1 MKSNY
6 AKVYQFHKEFQLTL
20 NDNPNN
26 DSLRDQ
32 SLVSL
37 RLSLINEELKEF
49 HTASD
54 QSNVIEMIDAIGDIL
69 YVVYGTCVSFGI
81 LQEFEYSFDH
91 TKYVDFSVHEHGHVH
106 EHGPVHVYIYQ
117 MEDYVKKLGLCITE
131 QNMCSVKKILGSML
145 YITYDFGYKTLDINV
160 DQIFDIIHSSNM
172 SKLCSSEKEALDSI
186 SWYQLTLADRYDSP
200 RYKKS
205 SSGNYWIIYN
215 ESNGKVLKNI
225 NYTKPVFGHIQ

>member
-1 MKSNY
+1 MKPNY
-6 AKVYQFHKEFQLTL
+6 AKVYQFHREFQLVF
-20 NDNPNN
+20 NDEPNN
-26 DSLRDQ
+26 DTLRDH

-37 RLSLINEELKEF
+37 RLSLISEELTEF
-49 HTASD
+49 CIASN
-54 QSNVIEMIDAIGDIL
+54 QNNIIEMIDAIGDIL

-81 LQEFEYSFDH
+81 SQEFEYLYDH
-91 TKYVDFSVHEHGHVH
+91 TKYMNFNVHEHR
-106 EHGPVHVYIYQ
+106 HVYIHQ
-117 MEDYVKKLGLCITE
+117 MEDYVRKLILYITE
-131 QNMCSVKKILGSML
+131 QNMSSVKKTLESML

-160 DQIFDIIHSSNM
+160 DQIFDIIHTSNM

-186 SWYQLTLADRYDSP
+186 SWYQLNLADRYDTP

-225 NYTKPVFGHIQ
+225 NYTKPVFSHILGGT